1 MEGRPLER
9 YPTEEEALWLGWRP
23 AKEEGSDE
31 EKGSLER
38 GSLYHPSELGE
49 HTARGRATFDFSAGF
64 VLKVD
69 KECAYIWSEGL
80 RNGQAVSRGQC
91 TAGALS
97 PLRIE
102 FPKTRRSAQTS
113 TWPPSI

>member
-1 MEGRPLER
+1 MEGRLLER
-9 YPTEEEALWLGWRP
+9 YLTGEEALWLGWRP

-69 KECAYIWSEGL
+69 KECAHIWSEGL

-91 TAGALS
+91 TVGALS
-97 PLRIE
+97 PLLTE
-102 FPKTRRSAQTS
+102 FPKTRSAPTS
-113 TWPPSI
+113 TWPP